1 MSLKSDLHM
10 MRLSSA
16 RGQWS
21 FKAST
26 AVSGMVRAVSRSD
39 TARLIIRIVLGK
51 INTFGLS

>member
-26 AVSGMVRAVSRSD
+26 AVSGIVRAVSRSD
-39 TARLIIRIVLGK
+39 TARFIIRIVLGK